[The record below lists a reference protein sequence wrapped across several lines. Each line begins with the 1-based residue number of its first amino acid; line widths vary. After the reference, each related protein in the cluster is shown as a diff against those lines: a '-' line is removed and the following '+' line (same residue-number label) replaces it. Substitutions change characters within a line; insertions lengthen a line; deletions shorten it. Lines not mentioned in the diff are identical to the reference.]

1 MKQIMQMTII
11 WLKITTGRR
20 QTRWPFT
27 NVAKE
32 LNLGLLRNNS
42 RLVVRAGLA
51 PVTSGIQVRRPNHLA
66 TLSPVPPKCI
76 PALLLTQ
83 EVPSPC
89 SE

>member
-51 PVTSGIQVRRPNHLA
+51 PVTSGIQV
-66 TLSPVPPKCI
+66 
-76 PALLLTQ
+76 
-83 EVPSPC
+83 
-89 SE
+89 